1 MTRPDQTRPDQTRPD
16 QTRPD
21 HYSAFYSDKFYEA
34 HHSDIAL
41 ISAYKAVKVV
51 RKYLDFD
58 SVIDIGCGGGQVLK
72 ACSEAGSHTIHG
84 VDGSWVNKDLL
95 LIPSECFSQFDISQ
109 PDLQEKIPQ
118 KRFDLTVSSEVA
130 EHIDPCDTDVFMD
143 NLTSF
148 SDVVLFSAAIP
159 GQGGTHHV
167 NEQWPS
173 YWIEKFAARGF
184 IPVDCI
190 RPEIWDDDTM
200 RPDYRQNLMLFVRKT
215 QLANYPAIS
224 AEAGRKVLNLV
235 HPGIY
240 MQKIDA
246 ATPSKM
252 GTRALC
258 KMIPSAII
266 SLIPSLIRSIK
277 KRIRA

>member
-1 MTRPDQTRPDQTRPD
+1 MAKATP
-16 QTRPD
+16 RPD
-21 HYSAFYSDKFYEA
+21 HYSAFYSGKFYEA

-41 ISAYKAVKVV
+41 ISAYKTVKVAK
-51 RKYLDFD
+51 KYLDFY
-58 SVIDIGCGGGQVLK
+58 S
-72 ACSEAGSHTIHG
+72 
-84 VDGSWVNKDLL
+84 
-95 LIPSECFSQFDISQ
+95 
-109 PDLQEKIPQ
+109 
-118 KRFDLTVSSEVA
+118 TVSSEVA
-130 EHIDPCDTDVFMD
+130 EHIDPCDTDVFVD

-148 SDVVLFSAAIP
+148 SDVVLFSAAIL

-200 RPDYRQNLMLFVRKT
+200 CPDYRQNLMLFVRKT
-215 QLANYPAIS
+215 QLANYPANS